1 LKFLFEGIGVNVGSD
16 GVADTGAEL
25 TGDALDEAG
34 VDGAG
39 LVVAGL
45 VVVGLVVVGLVVVEG
60 LGRDIAF
67 GKLEELGGDATGGA
81 GLLEIT
87 TLPDISGA
95 ITGAGSSTH

>member
-1 LKFLFEGIGVNVGSD
+1 LKFLSEGIGTNVGRL
-16 GVADTGAEL
+16 GAADTGAEL
-25 TGDALDEAG
+25 TGDALDG
-34 VDGAG
+34 
-39 LVVAGL
+39 AGL
-45 VVVGLVVVGLVVVEG
+45 VVVGLVVVGFVEVGFVEVEG
-60 LGRDIAF
+60 LGVDIAF